1 MIESG
6 TIPSALL
13 GGAIIGVAAVM
24 MLALNGRILGVS
36 GIAAGILSQQTSDKA
51 LRLLFLIGMV
61 VGGLIVARLL
71 PAAMPGA
78 VTTNIG
84 WLMAAGFIV
93 GFGTRLGGGCTS
105 GHGVCGMSR
114 LSARSIVATCVFMFI
129 AMMSVFIIRHV
140 IGTAV

>member
-1 MIESG
+1 MIEPG

-24 MLALNGRILGVS
+24 MLALNGRIMGVS
-36 GIAAGILSQQTSDKA
+36 GIAAGLLSQQTSDKA
-51 LRLLFLIGMV
+51 LRLLFLVGMV

-114 LSARSIVATCVFMFI
+114 LSARSIVATCVFMSI
-129 AMMSVFIIRHV
+129 AMVSVFIIRHV
-140 IGTAV
+140 VGAAV

>member
-1 MIESG
+1 MEPG

-24 MLALNGRILGVS
+24 MLALNGRIMGVS
-36 GIAAGILSQQTSDKA
+36 GIAAGLLSQQTSDKA
-51 LRLLFLIGMV
+51 LRLLFLVGMV

-114 LSARSIVATCVFMFI
+114 LSARSIVATCVFMSI
-129 AMMSVFIIRHV
+129 AMVSVFIIRHV
-140 IGTAV
+140 VGAAV

>member
-1 MIESG
+1 MIEPG

-24 MLALNGRILGVS
+24 MLALNGRIMGVS
-36 GIAAGILSQQTSDKA
+36 GIAAGLLSQQTSDKA
-51 LRLLFLIGMV
+51 LRLLFLVGMV

-105 GHGVCGMSR
+105 GHAVCGMSR
-114 LSARSIVATCVFMFI
+114 LSARSVVATCVFMFI
-129 AMMSVFIIRHV
+129 AMVSVFIIRHV
-140 IGTAV
+140 MGAAV